1 MNVFT
6 AMQYVGGTAL
16 LRCEQDLRVPVRL
29 SDVKP
34 GWGTFRY
41 LVEPVGGM
49 GEQWVDESRLTFEKK
64 GEDV

>member
-1 MNVFT
+1 MNMHA
-6 AMQYVGGTAL
+6 AMKNLGGTAL

-29 SDVKP
+29 ADVKP

-49 GEQWVDESRLTFEKK
+49 GEQWVDESRLTFEKQR
-64 GEDV
+64 EEV